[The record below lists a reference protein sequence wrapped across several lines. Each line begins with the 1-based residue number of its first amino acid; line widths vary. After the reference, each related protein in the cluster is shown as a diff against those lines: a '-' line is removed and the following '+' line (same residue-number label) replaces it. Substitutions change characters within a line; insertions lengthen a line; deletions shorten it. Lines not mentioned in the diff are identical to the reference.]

1 MSFGLEALGPE
12 QDFNLNPG
20 VGDAE
25 LQHWIDVTQVNS
37 ERAVIAGRAADMAR
51 HIADTASKMAISS
64 AGKLLLDKE
73 AGLQQAAH
81 QSVEAAGRPE
91 PQPSGLT
98 SLGSPQAGQAPGMA
112 GQAPGAPL
120 LPGAGPAGAT
130 PPQPAAGAAS
140 ALAGPPRA
148 APGPAAALPA
158 LPSLSPG
165 NALGLAAKAAAAP
178 GPLLMALGHLQAISS
193 CRGAGGSHAGSAGW
207 RRGWAELGLRHARTW
222 QGTSRPAAFLASGLR
237 PSDLLPRGAPPAEA
251 EGPGRERHASACAP
265 VTCC

>member
-1 MSFGLEALGPE
+1 MSFGFEALGPD
-12 QDFNLNPG
+12 QDFNVNPG

-37 ERAVIAGRAADMAR
+37 ERAVLAGRAADMAR

-81 QSVEAAGRPE
+81 QSVAAAGRPE
-91 PQPSGLT
+91 PQPSGLA
-98 SLGSPQAGQAPGMA
+98 SLGLLQAGQAPGMP
-112 GQAPGAPL
+112 GQALGAP
-120 LPGAGPAGAT
+120 LPGAGPAGA
-130 PPQPAAGAAS
+130 QPAAGAAS
-140 ALAGPPRA
+140 ALAGLP

-165 NALGLAAKAAAAP
+165 NALGLAAKAAAVP
-178 GPLLMALGHLQAISS
+178 GPLLMALGQLQAISS
-193 CRGAGGSHAGSAGW
+193 CRGAGGSHVGAAGW

-237 PSDLLPRGAPPAEA
+237 PSDLLPRGASSDEA
-251 EGPGRERHASACAP
+251 EGLERERHALARAP